1 MHLTH
6 VTAFK
11 PTARGGS
18 MEARH
23 TFDVTDANGKLTTW
37 HCVWTDKE
45 ENDRIRETATTIRQP
60 RLESSHGESGS
71 IFYLSSQCSP
81 HVCRGNFLLFFFFIC
96 WILEILPS
104 AAVCTGARPE
114 LSSRS
119 IVVTADWNKAGTKI
133 FLLLIVPRECYDIAG
148 FNVQRLKKMMLSWTA
163 SFIVM
168 ARKKLNSHL

>member
-1 MHLTH
+1 MTESEKQQRPLGS
-6 VTAFK
+6 
-11 PTARGGS
+11 RGLNRL
-18 MEARH
+18 MERVA
-23 TFDVTDANGKLTTW
+23 A
-37 HCVWTDKE
+37 
-45 ENDRIRETATTIRQP
+45 
-60 RLESSHGESGS
+60 SS
-71 IFYLSSQCSP
+71 IFLHNAHRMYAAGTFCY
-81 HVCRGNFLLFFFFIC
+81 FFFFIC

-148 FNVQRLKKMMLSWTA
+148 FNVQRLKKIMLSWTA